1 MSDYLDHLAKV
12 SLFAGAD
19 RKELREIAK
28 ATTEMKVAAGAE
40 FVRQGDSGREA
51 FIVVDGQAQVTVD
64 GNEVATVGP
73 GDTVGEM
80 ALLDKGPRSATVTAL
95 EPMTL
100 LVLDPREFKG
110 LMLGV
115 PTIAVKVA
123 TALAQRVRE
132 LDLKL
137 YG

>member
-28 ATTEMKVAAGAE
+28 ATTEMQVTEGTE

-51 FIVVDGQAQVTVD
+51 FIIVTGHAQVTVD